1 MAKLWEQDW
10 ILERRRPNHAALAG
24 TALAVSLAIHVALLE
39 AAPSMTWETPIPP
52 PPRAQQH
59 PDIRLREVR
68 REAPPR
74 AVAPQPHDP
83 ARPEGAL
90 GRTPRPSDFTSALDP
105 VLLQPPAVR
114 APLAGESTPLAPPA
128 PPRRAEWMPRQERM
142 EVDQKFAKLEIPDH
156 PRPLSPAIPR
166 IPEAPDFALDTP
178 MPAEITPPAP
188 PASAPDPDVNAAMAR
203 VSPAGSLAGYSPSG
217 VRGRAGVGVPVRL
230 DDASGL
236 FDERPADITPIE
248 PVERMLRIEVSAW
261 IPADEP
267 EWRYFTLRIH
277 RAGAQT
283 LPVLSKDVLFIMD
296 CSESMSRPRV
306 EAAKPGLRE
315 AIARLNPGD
324 RFEVMSF
331 QDRPRRCFAVWT
343 PWDAIQ
349 GGRANFFID
358 RMESSGKTDLFQ
370 ALEQTLQLPRDPTR
384 PALALLITDG
394 RPTLGLQDY
403 FEIMQR
409 FADGNEGQFSMFTV
423 GSGTQVNRFLLDFL
437 SYGNRGGSTIIEARG
452 ELARGIEQASAE
464 IGRPVLTDLRYRFSG
479 LDEQDVFPR
488 QITHLFLDRPLT
500 VHGRVPVSAGAT
512 GLRILGTSGN
522 RQHDMVFRLDWARAG
537 VGGEEVRTD
546 WRWQRLNWLIAEH
559 IRTRNPEW
567 REEAIRMALLLGS
580 DMPYAADL
588 GVLKAPIRS
597 F

>member
-1 MAKLWEQDW
+1 MAKIWEQDW

-24 TALAVSLAIHVALLE
+24 VALVISLAIHAALLE
-39 AAPSMTWETPIPP
+39 AAPTVIWETPITQTAPA
-52 PPRAQQH
+52 RKH
-59 PDIRLREVR
+59 PDIRLRDVR

-74 AVAPQPHDP
+74 ATAPRPHNP
-83 ARPEGAL
+83 SRPEGAM
-90 GRTPRPSDFTSALDP
+90 GRTPRPSNFTSALDP
-105 VLLQPPAVR
+105 VLLQPPAIQ
-114 APLAGESTPLAPPA
+114 APLAGESAPLAPPA
-128 PPRRAEWMPRQERM
+128 PPRRAEWMPRQERI
-142 EVDQKFAKLEIPDH
+142 EIDQKFAKLEIPE
-156 PRPLSPAIPR
+156 RPMPAIPR
-166 IPEAPDFALDTP
+166 VPQAPDFALDAP
-178 MPAEITPPAP
+178 MPADITPPAT
-188 PASAPDPDVNAAMAR
+188 PAAVLDQDLNTAMAK
-203 VSPAGSLAGYSPSG
+203 VSPAGSLAGYSPSAA
-217 VRGRAGVGVPVRL
+217 RGRLGVGVPVRL
-230 DDASGL
+230 EDASGL
-236 FDERPADITPIE
+236 FDERPADITQIE
-248 PVERMLRIEVSAW
+248 PVESMLRFEVSTW
-261 IPADEP
+261 TPSDEP

-277 RAGAQT
+277 RAGANT

-306 EAAKPGLRE
+306 EAAKPGLRD
-315 AIARLNPGD
+315 AIGRLNPGD

-331 QDRPRRCFAVWT
+331 QDRPRRCFAAWT
-343 PWDAIQ
+343 PWDVIQ

-394 RPTLGLQDY
+394 RPTQGLQDY

-409 FADGNEGQFSMFTV
+409 FAEGNDGRFSMFSV

-437 SYGNRGGSTIIEARG
+437 SYGNRGGSTIIEARNA
-452 ELARGIEQASAE
+452 LARGIEQASIE
-464 IGRPVLTDLRYRFSG
+464 ISRPVLTDLRYRFSG

-500 VHGRVPVSAGAT
+500 LHGRVPVSAGSS

-522 RQHDMVFRLDWARAG
+522 AQHDMVFRLDWAKA
-537 VGGEEVRTD
+537 VSGGEAVRTD

-559 IRTRNPEW
+559 IRTRNPEL
-567 REEAIRMALLLGS
+567 REEAVRMALQMGA
-580 DMPYAADL
+580 DMPYGADL
-588 GVLKAPIRS
+588 GILKAPVRS